1 MDYCMVNRQPA
12 FELPSKHHRLRLPSF
27 PAAPTTSR
35 DPELNSSSI
44 HRSTVPSF
52 SYLLRHASVL
62 RLLMDGAGSEESLL
76 EALCST
82 P

>member
-1 MDYCMVNRQPA
+1 MHAVCYKRYYGTGNAPPKP
-12 FELPSKHHRLRLPSF
+12 FF

-62 RLLMDGAGSEESLL
+62 RLLMDGVGSDELLL